1 MNARSEQTWI
11 WPTGDRIRLSF
22 IKTRRIGAG
31 LPADQGLIQ
40 NNIVMLTFALGS
52 LVKRTAPAAT
62 GRVYSTCVQG
72 NSTLRA
78 DLQAALADLRIP
90 AAAASA
96 GDASSSVAT
105 APAAAYDLLHADPP
119 YCLLTRRRA
128 GGDLRDPKGRKNEG
142 TGRFENVAEFRKFT
156 HSWMAAAAPLARS
169 PADATWIVWTNVLG
183 REPTLQAAADLGW
196 THLAGEYLWCKRPS
210 AIRLVPRNTAPRESA
225 GSAGSVE
232 QPIGAPE
239 ADERLRRFAA
249 GANAAHAH
257 AQLVSHVAGCGGEAA
272 LSVVEFA
279 LVLRRR
285 PLPPLRADEPARAW
299 SCVSG
304 HDDDGEHAQWGAHP
318 NHKPFTVLEPLLRG
332 FSSPGA
338 VVLEPFAGSGST
350 LAAAARLRRHAVGVE
365 IDPRWVEVARRRA
378 ESTVPQ
384 P

>member
-1 MNARSEQTWI
+1 
-11 WPTGDRIRLSF
+11 
-22 IKTRRIGAG
+22 
-31 LPADQGLIQ
+31 
-40 NNIVMLTFALGS
+40 MLTSALGT
-52 LVKRTAPAAT
+52 LAKRTASAA
-62 GRVYSTCVQG
+62 GREYRYSTCVQG

-78 DLQAALADLRIP
+78 DLQAALAALRIP
-90 AAAASA
+90 ASAS
-96 GDASSSVAT
+96 GDASAASSSAVT

-225 GSAGSVE
+225 GSTSASIE

-239 ADERLRRFAA
+239 ADDRLRRFAA
-249 GANAAHAH
+249 GTNAAHAR

-272 LSVVEFA
+272 LAVVEFA
-279 LVLRRR
+279 LILRRR
-285 PLPPLRADEPARAW
+285 PLPPLRADEAARVW

-332 FSSPGA
+332 FSAPGA

-378 ESTVPQ
+378 ESNMPQ